1 MTTFNFLALAPV
13 VILGGVILYLFVSG
27 FKRKK
32 ETFTLQPGT
41 YRSSA
46 LDRPFTK
53 PTERVF
59 MHKETGAFK
68 VSTGDKSAMIMSTK
82 KEYELLGNL

>member
-41 YRSSA
+41 YEA
-46 LDRPFTK
+46 FNRPFTK